1 MQTVGVVLVLFCSFL
16 SSSFAQIEYGYCALK
31 GTANDPGVTGSVTFV
46 TNGNRVDVT
55 VSITGITVNPNSLH
69 GLHVH
74 QWGDISNTTNGLSVG
89 GHFDINNQSHACE
102 NTTARQTGDTGNWQ
116 ATGGVISANKSLD
129 LMGLTADN
137 SVIGRAVVLHGL
149 TDDCGPVNLGNA
161 GPRLAFCV
169 IGVGNPATKGQT
181 VNNAKN
187 GATTGIPTRAVCEL
201 AATTGNSVSGRVW
214 FEQDSASG
222 PTTVKA
228 MVNGITGN
236 HGFHIHVY
244 GDLSTN
250 NGTNAGGHFNPNSV
264 LHGIPPFTPRH
275 VGDMGMIYY
284 YSGNVAYYQY
294 SNDLITLSGTNN
306 VLGRA
311 VIVHANPDDC
321 TNPVGNA
328 GSRLAQCVIGIA
340 DPVAYNPV
348 AQGFPASGVPPS
360 QNSSACTV
368 VSTGTVV
375 ATTTASG
382 ATGSTNTAS
391 TAVAGTTTT
400 TTTTAG
406 GVSSTSVPA
415 VTTGFLCQR
424 GDNQLPAVGSGCAV
438 VLQLSCLVP

>member
-1 MQTVGVVLVLFCSFL
+1 VLFCSFL

-31 GTANDPGVTGSVTFV
+31 GTANDPSVTGSVTFV

-74 QWGDISNTTNGLSVG
+74 QWGDISNTTSGLSVG
-89 GHFDINNQSHACE
+89 GHFDISNQSHACE
-102 NTTARQTGDTGNWQ
+102 NTTARHTGDAGNWQ
-116 ATGGVISANKSLD
+116 ATAGVISATKSLD

-137 SVIGRAVVLHGL
+137 SVIGRAVVLHAL
-149 TDDCGPVNLGNA
+149 TDDCGPANLGNA
-161 GPRLAFCV
+161 GIRLAFCV

-236 HGFHIHVY
+236 HGFHVHVW
-244 GDLSTN
+244 GDLSTD

-264 LHGIPPFTPRH
+264 VHGIPPFTPRH

-348 AQGFPASGVPPS
+348 AQGFPASGVPTS
-360 QNSSACTV
+360 QNSSACTPV
-368 VSTGTVV
+368 VTG
-375 ATTTASG
+375 ATTAS
-382 ATGSTNTAS
+382 AS
-391 TAVAGTTTT
+391 TAVAGTSTVVASTTT
-400 TTTTAG
+400 TTTTG
-406 GVSSTSVPA
+406 SPVSPTS
-415 VTTGFLCQR
+415 TTGPSFANVVTINYL
-424 GDNQLPAVGSGCAV
+424 LLAVAALLLFCN
-438 VLQLSCLVP
+438 